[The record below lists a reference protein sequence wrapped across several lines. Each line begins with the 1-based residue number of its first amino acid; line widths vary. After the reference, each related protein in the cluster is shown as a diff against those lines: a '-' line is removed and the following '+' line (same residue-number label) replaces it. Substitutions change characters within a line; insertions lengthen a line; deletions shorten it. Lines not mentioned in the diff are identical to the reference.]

1 MDANEKTVARLRA
14 MSFDSLYSLYRTKVE
29 RKGRSSD
36 ELDAV
41 LSWLTGRDVYTI
53 VEIRE
58 NGTSLGEFLDGSR
71 FHDDARLVTGLI
83 CGVRVEDISDPFMK
97 KVRQL
102 DKVVDE
108 IAKGRPVAKVMR
120 STAAGAV

>member
-41 LSWLTGRDVYTI
+41 LSWLTGRDVDTI

>member
-1 MDANEKTVARLRA
+1 MDANEKTVARLRS
-14 MSFDSLYSLYRTKVE
+14 MPFDSLYSLYRTKVE

-41 LSWLTGRDVYTI
+41 LSWLTGRDVDTI
-53 VEIRE
+53 VEIRG
-58 NGTSLGEFLDGSR
+58 NGTSLGEFLDGSQ

-83 CGVRVEDISDPFMK
+83 CGVRVEEISDPFMK

-120 STAAGAV
+120 STAAGAI